1 RRQKRRRVRDQNNR
15 VAATR
20 RVGARSARGLASALA
35 CPLGPQNKRRRRRGD
50 TRSRKPRG
58 SRGAAGRRAAR
69 ENRVRSS
76 SWLPLA
82 PSKARPPRSRHRAPS
97 PCPETESSH
106 GPGQTRA

>member
-1 RRQKRRRVRDQNNR
+1 RRQKRRRIRDQNNR

-20 RVGARSARGLASALA
+20 RVGARSARGSASALA
-35 CPLGPQNKRRRRRGD
+35 CPLGPQNKRRRRGD
-50 TRSRKPRG
+50 TPSRKPRG

-82 PSKARPPRSRHRAPS
+82 PSKARPPRSRHRR
-97 PCPETESSH
+97 PCPEAESPH
-106 GPGQTRA
+106 RPGRARA